1 MCCFPISAGG
11 NGNVLS
17 CLEQTDSADT
27 LAIVDG
33 AAFGAMIE
41 SCLEY
46 IKVQTNRRIALWMP
60 ESFEYLILKSGV
72 ISSRELE
79 GYDSGCCGAVY
90 EKESGISEAMV
101 KTGTNSQ
108 SRHTL
113 YSGTGNWKYNNH
125 I

>member
-1 MCCFPISAGG
+1 MLVHSEPQPWPPLTGPPPELPPVLGAAGAAGFGVVCCGAVYCG
-11 NGNVLS
+11 
-17 CLEQTDSADT
+17 T
-27 LAIVDG
+27 DG
-33 AAFGAMIE
+33 AVYCGAAGAV
-41 SCLEY
+41 Y
-46 IKVQTNRRIALWMP
+46 V
-60 ESFEYLILKSGV
+60 GV
-72 ISSRELE
+72 
-79 GYDSGCCGAVY
+79 YDCCGAVY